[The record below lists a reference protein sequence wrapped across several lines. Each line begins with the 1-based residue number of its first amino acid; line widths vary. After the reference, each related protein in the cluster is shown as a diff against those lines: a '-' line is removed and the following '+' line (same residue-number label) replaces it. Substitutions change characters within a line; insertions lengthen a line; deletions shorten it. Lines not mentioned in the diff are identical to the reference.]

1 MRVRRTSCVELLA
14 KRRSLRQTMGNSQS
28 VSQLTDH
35 GERRRWSSSAEKG
48 SCLFSDCMHRKSK
61 PVCVGRDGS
70 SPREVVTRPSRSTA
84 SIRAVTIDTT
94 MLGLSAWQV
103 RERKRARGD
112 CSLEFPAVVSEFS

>member
-1 MRVRRTSCVELLA
+1 MRWTGWLLDLVRYDDSA
-14 KRRSLRQTMGNSQS
+14 
-28 VSQLTDH
+28 LT
-35 GERRRWSSSAEKG
+35 
-48 SCLFSDCMHRKSK
+48 L
-61 PVCVGRDGS
+61 
-70 SPREVVTRPSRSTA
+70 TA